1 MKSEKKYKALFLD
14 MDGTFLDFQTAER
27 EAFFRTF
34 ASLGL
39 KADEEICAEY
49 SRINLGLWK
58 AFERGEIEKQ
68 QIRDSR
74 FPLLFE
80 ALGLETDGLL
90 AEKNYEKFLGEG
102 HALMPHAREVLEWL
116 SARYPLYV
124 VTNGF
129 KHIQTNRLKLADI
142 DRFMTQKFISEDIG
156 YQKPQ
161 KEFFQ
166 VCFER
171 MEQKFLPEEILVIG
185 DSLTSDIR
193 GAANAGLDSCWFN
206 PQGEANCSGVQPDY
220 EIKSLLALKKLL
232 AD

>member
-1 MKSEKKYKALFLD
+1 MKSEKKYEALFLD
-14 MDGTFLDFQTAER
+14 MDGTFLDFEAAEK

-39 KADEEICAEY
+39 CADEETCREY

-74 FPLLFE
+74 FTLLFE
-80 ALGLETDGLL
+80 ALGIEADGLM
-90 AEKNYEKFLGEG
+90 AEANYERFLGEG
-102 HALMPHAREVLEWL
+102 HELMPHAKEVLEWL

-129 KHIQTNRLKLADI
+129 KHIQTNRLRLADI
-142 DRFMTQKFISEDIG
+142 DRFMTQKFISEDVG

-161 KEFFQ
+161 KEFFE

-171 MEQKFLPEEILVIG
+171 MERKVSPEKILVIG
-185 DSLTSDIR
+185 DSLSSDIK

-206 PQGEANCSGVQPDY
+206 PGEEENRSGIRPDY
-220 EIKSLLALKKLL
+220 EIKSLLALKELL